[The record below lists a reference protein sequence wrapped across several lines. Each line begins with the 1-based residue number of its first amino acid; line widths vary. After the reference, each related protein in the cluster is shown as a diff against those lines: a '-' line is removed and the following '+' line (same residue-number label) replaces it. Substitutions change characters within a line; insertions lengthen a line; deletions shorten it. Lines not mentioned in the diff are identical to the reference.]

1 MTHTELIKE
10 LKDLITIWMERAK
23 DQYNAKYESLA
34 YIHCAED
41 INKIIQ
47 KHKDKGVI
55 E

>member
-1 MTHTELIKE
+1 MTRRDLIKE

-47 KHKDKGVI
+47 KHKDKGVC
-55 E
+55 

>member
-1 MTHTELIKE
+1 MTRTDLIKE

-34 YIHCAED
+34 YRHCAED
-41 INKIIQ
+41 INKVI
-47 KHKDKGVI
+47 HKYEDNGVL